1 VRIIAIWLIS
11 IIVMAMLSCDHEGG
25 GSREPTAINPDIP
38 PLLEG
43 TWYRP
48 AVGVSWQ
55 WQLSREV
62 NTTYAA
68 ELYDIDLFDTPQAT
82 IDRLQA
88 QKKRVICYFSAG
100 SYEAY
105 RPDAWQFHEEELGAA
120 IDGFPDERWLDIR
133 SANVIRIMRHRLDL
147 AHQKHCDGVEL
158 DNVDGYSND
167 SGFNLTAQDQLAF
180 NRLMANEAHARGLSV
195 ALKNDLEQVVEL
207 VDYFDFS
214 INEQCHEFDECDL
227 LAAFIASGKP
237 VLNAEYQ
244 SPLVRDASLRAQ
256 LCEASDRMQFSTLV
270 LPVTLDDAFRL
281 SCQ

>member
-1 VRIIAIWLIS
+1 
-11 IIVMAMLSCDHEGG
+11 MAMLSCDNKG
-25 GSREPTAINPDIP
+25 GSREPTTINPDIP

-88 QKKRVICYFSAG
+88 QNKRVICYFSAG

-105 RPDAWQFHEEELGAA
+105 RPDAWQFHKEELGSA

-147 AHQKHCDGVEL
+147 AHQKHCDGVEI

-167 SGFNLTAQDQLAF
+167 TGFNLTANDQLAF

-214 INEQCHEFDECDL
+214 INEQCHEFGECDL

-244 SPLVRDASLRAQ
+244 SQLVRDASLRAQ
-256 LCEASDRMQFSTLV
+256 MCEASDRMQFSTLV

-281 SCQ
+281 RCQ

>member
-1 VRIIAIWLIS
+1 
-11 IIVMAMLSCDHEGG
+11 
-25 GSREPTAINPDIP
+25 
-38 PLLEG
+38 
-43 TWYRP
+43 
-48 AVGVSWQ
+48 VSWQ

-88 QKKRVICYFSAG
+88 QNKRVICYFSAG
-100 SYEAY
+100 SYEVY
-105 RPDAWQFHEEELGAA
+105 RPDAWQFHKEELGSA

-147 AHQKHCDGVEL
+147 AHQKHCDGVEI

-167 SGFNLTAQDQLAF
+167 TGFNLTANDQLAF

-214 INEQCHEFDECDL
+214 INEQCHEFGECDL

-244 SPLVRDASLRAQ
+244 SQLVRDASLRAQ
-256 LCEASDRMQFSTLV
+256 MCEASDRMQFSTLV

-281 SCQ
+281 RCQ

>member
-1 VRIIAIWLIS
+1 VRIIEIWLIS
-11 IIVMAMLSCDHEGG
+11 IMLMAMLSCDNEGG
-25 GSREPTAINPDIP
+25 GSREPTTINPDIP

-62 NTTYAA
+62 NTAYAA

-82 IDRLQA
+82 IDRLHA

-105 RPDAWQFHEEELGAA
+105 RPDAWQFHEEELGSA
-120 IDGFPDERWLDIR
+120 IEGFPDERWLDIR

-167 SGFNLTAQDQLAF
+167 SGFNLTANDQLAF

-244 SPLVRDASLRAQ
+244 SRLVRDASLRAQ
-256 LCEASDRMQFSTLV
+256 MCEASDRMQFSTLV